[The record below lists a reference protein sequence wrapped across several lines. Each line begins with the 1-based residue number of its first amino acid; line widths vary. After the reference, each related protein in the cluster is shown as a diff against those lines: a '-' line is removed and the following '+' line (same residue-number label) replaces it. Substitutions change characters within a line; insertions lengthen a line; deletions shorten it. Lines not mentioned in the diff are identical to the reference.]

1 MLSLI
6 ISIVLFFMGLIVF
19 IFGYISKYE
28 LVKDGY
34 IEESNLS
41 KVTKEKE
48 ELSLKVDEADKVLQ
62 ELNKFSTYVSKE
74 LDTKHKELLFLY
86 QMIDEKQESLAKKEK
101 EVVKKTKKVTLDE
114 KNEER
119 SIKENKQKTEA
130 NEKEE
135 HQFTTINDELK
146 VKNILKGNQ
155 TIQEKIQA
163 LHNAGKS
170 IDEIASTL
178 RKGKNEIRLMI
189 GMGKKE

>member
-1 MLSLI
+1 VISLI

-19 IFGYISKYE
+19 VFGYIGRYE

-34 IEESNLS
+34 IEESDLS

-62 ELNKFSTYVSKE
+62 ELNKFSTYISKE

-86 QMIDEKQESLAKKEK
+86 QMIDEKQESFTKNEK
-101 EVVKKTKKVTLDE
+101 EVNKRTKKITLQE
-114 KNEER
+114 KNIEED
-119 SIKENKQKTEA
+119 KKQTET
-130 NEKEE
+130 NRKEE
-135 HQFTTINDELK
+135 QKFTTINEELK
-146 VKNILKGNQ
+146 VKNILKSNQ
-155 TIQEKIQA
+155 TMQEKVQA
-163 LHNAGKS
+163 LHCAGKS

-189 GMGKKE
+189 GVGKKE